1 MNNGVGGGK
10 QAADK
15 LAAELKVYLE
25 TLKLNLENTD
35 IVVRIYAD
43 FANLAKACVKDGKIE
58 NGANLSRFANGFTQ
72 RQALFDFV
80 DVGAGKVDHKIRGT
94 SRILFF

>member
-1 MNNGVGGGK
+1 MINGVGGGR
-10 QAADK
+10 QVADK

-25 TLKLNLENTD
+25 TLTLNLENTD
-35 IVVRIYAD
+35 IIVRVYAD
-43 FANLAKACVKDGKIE
+43 FAKLAQSCVKDGKIE

-80 DVGAGKVDHKIRGT
+80 DVGAGKPGHKIRGT
-94 SRILFF
+94 S